1 MRHPVI
7 VRILGLLYLRL
18 ELMIII
24 SEDLYFRQ
32 AIDILLT
39 EMVMD
44 YSGVVCV
51 DGGQVIAFFH
61 LSVIEEGV
69 ESFFRNCF
77 LVVDKRSQPEK
88 IRQLLA
94 QTFYPTFTF
103 SFREMRIFT
112 LLAEGKSYAFISS
125 VFALSFGATCYI
137 RNKILSRYGFR
148 NLNIFLVVMF
158 RLRNGLAG
166 KLCPI
171 SVRTP
176 LPAYP
181 ARGGLHA

>member
-1 MRHPVI
+1 MNVI
-7 VRILGLLYLRL
+7 SKNI
-18 ELMIII
+18 
-24 SEDLYFRQ
+24 YFRQ
-32 AIDILLT
+32 AIEILMAET
-39 EMVMD
+39 SID
-44 YSGVVCV
+44 FAKIVCV
-51 DGGQVIAFFH
+51 DGGQVIAFFR

-88 IRQLLA
+88 IRQLLIEVMLY
-94 QTFYPTFTF
+94 TFNPVLTL
-103 SFREMRIFT
+103 SHRDMRIFA

-125 VFALSFGATCYI
+125 VFALSFGTTCYI
-137 RNKILSRYGFR
+137 RNKILSHYGFR

-176 LPAYP
+176 C
-181 ARGGLHA
+181 RH